1 MVRDGHADHMKVFEG
16 IETAARG
23 GLRKCVATL
32 GVFDGV
38 HIGHRHV
45 LTETVLYGQERR
57 APSVVVTFGTH
68 PKGVIS
74 GTPPQLITS
83 LRHRLRLFEALGLD
97 AALVLD
103 FDATLRGTSAED
115 FAARV
120 FADALDCQLVVLG
133 CDTRFGRGGRG
144 DLSLLRDVGKRRGF
158 DAVNA
163 DAVVVGGQK
172 VSSTRIRES
181 ILKGELGDAARM
193 LGRPVAVLGTVV
205 SGDRR
210 GRTLGWPT
218 ANLDLHHEVRPP
230 RGVWGVEVLVDGIR
244 RHGLCNI
251 GFRPTFDAP
260 PQGDPDAWPA
270 RDAFDR
276 IEVHLLDFSGDLYG
290 KDLEVRFLCR
300 IRDEMKF
307 PGKDALVARL
317 EADRAWF
324 RRWLAGESFGG

>member
-1 MVRDGHADHMKVFEG
+1 MKVFRG
-16 IETAARG
+16 IAEAEAGRLRG
-23 GLRKCVATL
+23 SVATL

-83 LRHRLRLFEALGLD
+83 LRRRLGLFAALGLD
-97 AALVLD
+97 AALVLE
-103 FDATLRGTSAED
+103 FDETLRATSAEA
-115 FAARV
+115 FAERV
-120 FADALDCQLVVLG
+120 FADALDCRLVVLG

-144 DLSLLRDVGKRRGF
+144 DLALLREVGARRGF
-158 DAVNA
+158 EAVNA

-172 VSSTRIRES
+172 VSSTRIRDA
-181 ILKGELGDAARM
+181 ILRGELGDAARM
-193 LGRPVAVLGTVV
+193 LGRPVSVLGTVV
-205 SGDRR
+205 QGDGR

-230 RGVWGVEVLVDGIR
+230 RGVWGVEVMVDGIR

-251 GFRPTFDAP
+251 GYRPTFDAP
-260 PQGDPDAWPA
+260 PQGDPDAWA
-270 RDAFDR
+270 SRDAYDR

-307 PGKDALVARL
+307 SGKAALVERL
-317 EADRAWF
+317 AADRAWF
-324 RRWLAGESFGG
+324 VAWLSGGSKAG